1 MADKSGYIGRSPGDA
16 SVTVARQT
24 FQPTGIQTDFSF
36 LSGYDP
42 GYIDAYL
49 NGARLVRTLD
59 YSASDGSTVGLT
71 SAAQNGDILEL
82 VAYKA
87 FNLASINNSG
97 GNFDV
102 GGALSVT
109 GISTF
114 TNDLYVGGDLYVA
127 DDIVY
132 DQVNGREI
140 NISGIGTIVTL
151 NATTAVVGS
160 AVTISATGVNVAGIV
175 TAESSYVGSAVTTD
189 SQGIRAAGIVTASS
203 FVGDGANLTGIDAT
217 AVQTGT
223 TKVQTSTP
231 GISNEVGG
239 LGIGTFS
246 GAGLNVTGI
255 VTAISAFVG
264 AAVTTDSQGIRA
276 AGVVTAT
283 SFVGDGSGLSG
294 VESWNQQDTWLY
306 GGG

>member
-87 FNLASINNSG
+87 FNLASVNNAG

-102 GGALSVT
+102 GGVLSVT

-132 DQVNGREI
+132 DEVTGRNI

-151 NATTAVVGS
+151 NATTAV
-160 AVTISATGVNVAGIV
+160 
-175 TAESSYVGSAVTTD
+175 VGSAVTTD

-264 AAVTTDSQGIRA
+264 AAVTTDSEGIRV